1 MSNTGTPSPRVP
13 ETRGPGS
20 VSVLQTPT
28 RTRLVLAGDV
38 DISLNGTLNDAVEL
52 AVRLGRPVDVDT
64 ADVTFMDSAVVA
76 MLARLA
82 YRLPDRLRVLQ
93 PPDLVRFLLDVTQ
106 LGEIV
111 DIVDADPTGPDEPVT
126 THRTPA
132 A

>member
-1 MSNTGTPSPRVP
+1 M
-13 ETRGPGS
+13 
-20 VSVLQTPT
+20 SVLQTAT
-28 RTRLVLAGDV
+28 RTRLVLGGDV

-52 AVRLGRPVDVDT
+52 AVQAGRPVDVDT
-64 ADVTFMDSAVVA
+64 AGVTFIDSAVVA

-82 YRLPDRLRVLQ
+82 YRLPHRLRMLQ

-111 DIVDADPTGPDEPVT
+111 DIVEEDPTLPDDPVT
-126 THRTPA
+126 PHRPPA

>member
-1 MSNTGTPSPRVP
+1 MSTTGTSSTPAN
-13 ETRGPGS
+13 ETRTPGS
-20 VSVLQTPT
+20 VSVLRTRA

-38 DISLNGTLNDAVEL
+38 DISLNATLNDAVEL
-52 AVRLGRPVDVDT
+52 AVGLGRPVDVDT

-82 YRLPDRLRVLQ
+82 YRVPDRLRMLR

-111 DIVDADPTGPDEPVT
+111 DILDEDPDEPVT
-126 THRTPA
+126 THRPPA

>member
-1 MSNTGTPSPRVP
+1 MSSTGTPSTHAP

-20 VSVLQTPT
+20 LSVLRAPS

-38 DISLNGTLNDAVEL
+38 DITLNGTLNDAVEL
-52 AVRLGRPVDVDT
+52 AVQLAQPVEVD
-64 ADVTFMDSAVVA
+64 ARDVTFMDSAVVA

-82 YRLPDRLRVLQ
+82 YRLPHRLQIIQ

-111 DIVDADPTGPDEPVT
+111 DVLDEDPRFPTSPATP
-126 THRTPA
+126 HYPPA

>member
-1 MSNTGTPSPRVP
+1 MSNTGTPSPRTP
-13 ETRGPGS
+13 ETRGPAS
-20 VSVLQTPT
+20 VSVLQTAA

-52 AVRLGRPVDVDT
+52 IVQLGRPVEVDT

-76 MLARLA
+76 VLARLA
-82 YRLPDRLRVLQ
+82 YRLPDRLRMLR

-111 DIVDADPTGPDEPVT
+111 DIVDEDPALPDEPLT
-126 THRTPA
+126 THRPPA

>member
-1 MSNTGTPSPRVP
+1 M
-13 ETRGPGS
+13 
-20 VSVLQTPT
+20 SVLQTSA

-38 DISLNGTLNDAVEL
+38 DISLNGPLNDAVEL
-52 AVRLGRPVDVDT
+52 AVQLGGPVEVDT

-82 YRLPDRLRVLQ
+82 YRLPDRLQMLR
-93 PPDLVRFLLDVTQ
+93 PPELVRFLLDVTQ

-111 DIVDADPTGPDEPVT
+111 DIVDEDPSLPDEPVT
-126 THRTPA
+126 THRPPA